1 MGYQQGLSGLQGASN
16 DLDVIG
22 NNIANANTTGF
33 KAATA
38 QFTDMY
44 ANSVSSAVANGI
56 GIGTQL
62 AAVAQVFQQGGFTTT
77 QNPLNMAINGNG
89 FFQVTNNGVTTYTR
103 DGTFN
108 ADKNGNIVN
117 AAGAQL
123 MGYAVNANGVINTGA
138 LVPLTAP
145 QGNLAPKATSSI
157 TGQFNLS
164 TSDTSQSST
173 AAFNPNDPTTYTL
186 HQSVPAFDSL
196 GNSENVDLYFV
207 KSTTTGNWEV
217 WAGAN
222 GAAPQDMGTAKFDS
236 SGKLIGTVGT
246 DGNPTAVTNTFALA
260 VNNTNGATAQTININ
275 LSGST
280 QFGASKSGVANLNA
294 DGYPT
299 GTLNSYSVGADGTIQ
314 GIYSNNQTLTLGQVV
329 VVNFNNP
336 QGLTSIGGNQYIQ
349 TSASGVPQVGVPGS
363 TNHGTLK
370 GSTTEAST
378 TDLTGELV
386 NLITAQRDY
395 QANAQTIKTQQ
406 AVDQTLI
413 NL

>member
-38 QFTDMY
+38 QFSDLY

-77 QNPLNMAINGNG
+77 QTPLNMAINGNG
-89 FFQVTNNGVTTYTR
+89 FFQMTSNGVTTYTR

-123 MGYAVNANGVINTGA
+123 MGYGLNANGTINTGT

-145 QGNLAPKATSSI
+145 QGNIPPKAT
-157 TGQFNLS
+157 TTVGGQFNLS
-164 TSDTSQSST
+164 TSDTSQTNSPFNVSDSST
-173 AAFNPNDPTTYTL
+173 YTF
-186 HQSVPAFDSL
+186 HQQYQALDSL
-196 GNSENVDLYFV
+196 GNTENVDLYFV
-207 KSTTTGNWEV
+207 KSTTSGNWEV
-217 WAGAN
+217 WGGAN
-222 GAAPQDMGTAKFDS
+222 GSTPTDLGTATFDS
-236 SGKLIGTVGT
+236 SGKLTGTTSG
-246 DGNPTAVTNTFALA
+246 GNPTTVANTFSMPI
-260 VNNTNGATAQTININ
+260 THSNGAAAQTIAIN
-275 LSGST
+275 LTGST
-280 QFGASKSGVANLNA
+280 QFGASKSGVTNPTQ
-294 DGYPT
+294 DGYAT
-299 GTLNSYSVGADGTIQ
+299 GTLTSYSVGADGTIQ

-349 TSASGVPQVGVPGS
+349 TSASGIPSVGVPGS

-370 GSTTEAST
+370 GSTTEDST
-378 TDLTGELV
+378 TNLTGELV
-386 NLITAQRDY
+386 NLITAQRNY

>member
-138 LVPLTAP
+138 LVPLT
-145 QGNLAPKATSSI
+145 
-157 TGQFNLS
+157 
-164 TSDTSQSST
+164 
-173 AAFNPNDPTTYTL
+173 
-186 HQSVPAFDSL
+186 
-196 GNSENVDLYFV
+196 
-207 KSTTTGNWEV
+207 
-217 WAGAN
+217 
-222 GAAPQDMGTAKFDS
+222 
-236 SGKLIGTVGT
+236 
-246 DGNPTAVTNTFALA
+246 
-260 VNNTNGATAQTININ
+260 
-275 LSGST
+275 
-280 QFGASKSGVANLNA
+280 
-294 DGYPT
+294 
-299 GTLNSYSVGADGTIQ
+299 
-314 GIYSNNQTLTLGQVV
+314 
-329 VVNFNNP
+329 
-336 QGLTSIGGNQYIQ
+336 
-349 TSASGVPQVGVPGS
+349 
-363 TNHGTLK
+363 
-370 GSTTEAST
+370 
-378 TDLTGELV
+378 
-386 NLITAQRDY
+386 
-395 QANAQTIKTQQ
+395 
-406 AVDQTLI
+406 
-413 NL
+413 

>member
-1 MGYQQGLSGLQGASN
+1 
-16 DLDVIG
+16 
-22 NNIANANTTGF
+22 
-33 KAATA
+33 
-38 QFTDMY
+38 
-44 ANSVSSAVANGI
+44 
-56 GIGTQL
+56 
-62 AAVAQVFQQGGFTTT
+62 
-77 QNPLNMAINGNG
+77 NP
-89 FFQVTNNGVTTYTR
+89 
-103 DGTFN
+103 
-108 ADKNGNIVN
+108 
-117 AAGAQL
+117 
-123 MGYAVNANGVINTGA
+123 
-138 LVPLTAP
+138 
-145 QGNLAPKATSSI
+145 
-157 TGQFNLS
+157 
-164 TSDTSQSST
+164 
-173 AAFNPNDPTTYTL
+173 
-186 HQSVPAFDSL
+186 
-196 GNSENVDLYFV
+196 
-207 KSTTTGNWEV
+207 
-217 WAGAN
+217 
-222 GAAPQDMGTAKFDS
+222 
-236 SGKLIGTVGT
+236 
-246 DGNPTAVTNTFALA
+246 FALA